1 MDFLHDLGSFFWTL
15 FWLFALVA
23 YLFALFGVITDLFR
37 DQELA
42 GGWKAVWL
50 LFLFFLPFLTAL
62 TYLIVRGRG
71 MAERS
76 RMAAVRQREVVDA
89 YIRDVAGGTA
99 GELAKA
105 KELVDAGALT
115 PEEFDRLKAKVLA

>member
-50 LFLFFLPFLTAL
+50 LFLFFLPFLTVL

>member
-76 RMAAVRQREVVDA
+76 RMAAVRQREAVDA